1 MCTQVIQ
8 TARLQIDN
16 KWVVLIDTP
25 GFDDTD
31 RTDADIL
38 KLIADYLAET
48 YHNDMLL
55 TGVIMLQ
62 PINANRVQGS
72 ERKRTRLFEKVCGP
86 NAYGNIVIATT
97 MWSDLERE
105 SIGMDR
111 MRERVRE
118 MSFWGAMVDKGA
130 QVVKHDNTPR
140 SARNIIQMLINKRA
154 VPLQMQQEL
163 VTNGG
168 LIAQTSAGRQLD
180 QDLGEV
186 SARFQRDI
194 EELKRERVQNAEEMR
209 ELREQLEKTKKERE
223 ALRKSRVSFDVSFT
237 YLDPTETLAKASFS
251 DTLPAPGAQFSE
263 AAPILAK
270 IETKQSTNV
279 EHCEQVFK
287 TLPGY
292 CFSPYDI
299 EKLWW

>member
-1 MCTQVIQ
+1 MGQASAPVSSSKSKACSAYTNLSSGTQVIQ

-16 KWVVLIDTP
+16 KWVTLIDTP

-48 YHNDMLL
+48 YQNDMLL

-97 MWSDLERE
+97 MWSDLESE
-105 SIGMDR
+105 AIGMDR

-130 QVVKHDNTPR
+130 QVVKHDNTAR
-140 SARNIIQMLINKRA
+140 SARNIIKMLVNKRA

-163 VTNGG
+163 VQNGG
-168 LIAQTSAGRQLD
+168 MIGQTSAGRQLD
-180 QDLGEV
+180 QDLSEV

-209 ELREQLEKTKKERE
+209 ELREQLERTRRERE
-223 ALRKSRVSFDVSFT
+223 ELRKSKVSSQRFVCQPS
-237 YLDPTETLAKASFS
+237 S
-251 DTLPAPGAQFSE
+251 
-263 AAPILAK
+263 
-270 IETKQSTNV
+270 
-279 EHCEQVFK
+279 H
-287 TLPGY
+287 
-292 CFSPYDI
+292 
-299 EKLWW
+299 

>member
-1 MCTQVIQ
+1 MRISSNLSSCTQVIQ

-16 KWVVLIDTP
+16 RWVTLIDTP

-48 YHNDMLL
+48 YQNDMLL

-72 ERKRTRLFEKVCGP
+72 ERRRTRLFEKVCGP

-97 MWSDLERE
+97 MWSDLESE
-105 SIGMDR
+105 AVGMER

-118 MSFWGAMVDKGA
+118 VSFWGAMVDKGA

-140 SARNIIQMLINKRA
+140 SARNIIKMLVNKRA
-154 VPLQMQQEL
+154 IPLQMQQEL
-163 VTNGG
+163 VQNGG
-168 LIAQTSAGRQLD
+168 MIGQTSAGRQLD

-186 SARFQRDI
+186 SARFQKDI
-194 EELKRERVQNAEEMR
+194 DELKRERVQNAEEMR
-209 ELREQLEKTKKERE
+209 ELREQLERTRRERE
-223 ALRKSRVSFDVSFT
+223 ELRKS
-237 YLDPTETLAKASFS
+237 KASFS
-251 DTLPAPGAQFSE
+251 ILIPTWLSTLITAGGVAITS
-263 AAPILAK
+263 AACVIL
-270 IETKQSTNV
+270 
-279 EHCEQVFK
+279 
-287 TLPGY
+287 
-292 CFSPYDI
+292 
-299 EKLWW
+299 